1 MNLKQVCLAVLPVLF
16 LSGCYTPPQ
25 RPAEPMTQ
33 RPSYPESPELDQG
46 AVVAPAQER
55 GGIQI
60 SAYEPASRVSLVP
73 MHSKAVE
80 ALLKSANQQVQNN
93 DLDGAVG
100 TVERALRI
108 EPRNAHLW
116 HRLANLRL
124 DQGKVLQASDL
135 AVKSLA
141 LAGADVEL
149 KQKNWLLIA
158 RAKRSAGDISGA
170 KVAERKARMLR

>member
-1 MNLKQVCLAVLPVLF
+1 MNLKQICLAFLPAL
-16 LSGCYTPPQ
+16 LLGGCYTPPQ

-33 RPSYPESPELDQG
+33 RPSYPQSPELAQG
-46 AVVAPAQER
+46 AVVAPAPGR
-55 GGIQI
+55 GGIQL
-60 SAYEPASRVSLVP
+60 SAYEPSSRISLVP
-73 MHSKAVE
+73 LHSKAVE
-80 ALLKSANQQVQNN
+80 ALLKSADQQARNN

-100 TVERALRI
+100 TLERALRI

-124 DQGKVLQASDL
+124 DQGKVMLASDL

-141 LAGADVEL
+141 LAGTDVAL

-158 RAKRSAGDISGA
+158 RAKRSAGDITGA